1 MISNDDITRILAP
14 LLLRPLRSAERLKI
28 AGVLESLAAQQ
39 RELAAADVS
48 VGHKVRRAQMD
59 AAPRLA
65 KGGRPKGSG
74 GRFLRV
80 EPRRNGIG
88 ATIHVGRALW
98 QELGEPRRLDPQRV
112 GATLQL
118 APCEDGQGYSVTRPK
133 NGMPRFTVG
142 QELLDTLRIAEGRIE
157 AEIRSGAIIA
167 R

>member
-1 MISNDDITRILAP
+1 MISTDEITRLIAP
-14 LLLRPLRSAERLKI
+14 LLLRKLTPAERIKI
-28 AGVLESLAAQQ
+28 ATILESLAAQQ
-39 RELAAADVS
+39 RELAAADQQ
-48 VGHKVRRAQMD
+48 VGHKVRRAALD
-59 AAPRLA
+59 SAPRGP

-112 GATLQL
+112 GASLRL
-118 APCEDGQGYSVTRPK
+118 VPCAASVGYSVTQPK

-142 QELLDTLRIAEGRIE
+142 QDLLDTLGIAEGRM
-157 AEIRSGAIIA
+157 AADIRAGAIVA
-167 R
+167 E